1 MNQPDSQPATTQHH
15 TQVVIV
21 GNGPVGQTAALLLAR
36 WGIDCIVLDRRPQRD
51 VIGSK
56 AICQQ
61 RDVLDVWE
69 SVGVGHKIAAEGVTW
84 DAYNEFMEKYIKV
97 IGDEKLSKV
106 PDTLDLTPYVD
117 FHDVAGAGVEQH
129 VKFGIRALEGHA

>member
-1 MNQPDSQPATTQHH
+1 MNQPESRPATTRHH
-15 TQVVIV
+15 TQVVVV

-61 RDVLDVWE
+61 DT
-69 SVGVGHKIAAEGVTW
+69 HVT
-84 DAYNEFMEKYIKV
+84 
-97 IGDEKLSKV
+97 
-106 PDTLDLTPYVD
+106 
-117 FHDVAGAGVEQH
+117 
-129 VKFGIRALEGHA
+129 